1 MAQKS
6 EYTGAQLTFSHHV
19 SVTLGSMDTHVHE
32 GVGPGVGLLVG
43 SGVGR
48 RDGDGDGRDV
58 VGGDVGPPGPGE
70 GAGVVGLKVGAG
82 VGRTDGDGVGCD
94 EGDDVGRGD
103 GAVVGRGV
111 GAPADENGFDVQPV
125 WLEAQAPPTTST
137 AVGAHAVQAGVP
149 GSAQSP
155 AQLLPPA

>member
-48 RDGDGDGRDV
+48 SDGTGDGRDV
-58 VGGDVGPPGPGE
+58 VGGEVGPPGPGE
-70 GAGVVGLKVGAG
+70 GAGVVGLGVGAS
-82 VGRTDGDGVGCD
+82 VGRTDGDGVGRD

-103 GAVVGRGV
+103 GAGVGPGV
-111 GAPADENGFDVQPV
+111 GAAADENGLNVQPV
-125 WLEAQAPPTTST
+125 LLEAQAPPTAST
-137 AVGAHAVQAGVP
+137 AVGAQVVHVP
-149 GSAQSP
+149 DSAQSP

>member
-1 MAQKS
+1 MF
-6 EYTGAQLTFSHHV
+6 LTHQAS
-19 SVTLGSMDTHVHE
+19 SVLGSMDTHVHE

-43 SGVGR
+43 RGVGLS
-48 RDGDGDGRDV
+48 DGTGDGLGV
-58 VGGDVGPPGPGE
+58 VGRFVGPPGPGE
-70 GAGVVGLKVGAG
+70 GAGVVGLRVGAG
-82 VGRTDGDGVGCD
+82 VGRTDGDGVGRD

-103 GAVVGRGV
+103 GAGVGPGV
-111 GAPADENGFDVQPV
+111 GAAADENGFDVQPV

-137 AVGAHAVQAGVP
+137 AVGAQVVQAGVP

>member
-1 MAQKS
+1 MTPALFTHQ
-6 EYTGAQLTFSHHV
+6 V
-19 SVTLGSMDTHVHE
+19 SVVLGSMDTHVHE

-43 SGVGR
+43 RGVGR
-48 RDGDGDGRDV
+48 GEGGWDGRGV
-58 VGGDVGPPGPGE
+58 VGRDVGPPGPGD
-70 GAGVVGLKVGAG
+70 GAGVVGLGDGAG
-82 VGRTDGDGVGCD
+82 VGRTDGDGVGRD

-103 GAVVGRGV
+103 GAGV
-111 GAPADENGFDVQPV
+111 GPGEGAAAEENGFDVQPV

-137 AVGAHAVQAGVP
+137 AVGAQVVQAGVP

>member
-6 EYTGAQLTFSHHV
+6 EYTGAQLTFAHHQSGV
-19 SVTLGSMDTHVHE
+19 LGSMDTHVHE
-32 GVGPGVGLLVG
+32 GVGEGVGLS
-43 SGVGR
+43 SGEVAAAATGTGTARCRRRRRRTSWPRRGRGR
-48 RDGDGDGRDV
+48 RRAQSRC
-58 VGGDVGPPGPGE
+58 E
-70 GAGVVGLKVGAG
+70 A
-82 VGRTDGDGVGCD
+82 GRTDGDGVGRD

-103 GAVVGRGV
+103 GAGV
-111 GAPADENGFDVQPV
+111 GPGVAAADEENGFDVQPV

-137 AVGAHAVQAGVP
+137 AVGAQVVQAGVP